1 MAASSAARVAGT
13 EMAAAVTPDSERA
26 PAMADVPVVAVGEA
40 EAAEALGAALALA
53 RPEPEL
59 EEAGETFAA
68 AGEID
73 GVSDDGVVV
82 GSVGT
87 VDVGVS
93 DAVGEGVADDAE
105 AAGAN
110 EVDGLGVSD
119 AVGAGVAELGFEAG
133 GDTFS
138 EAAEPVGDDV
148 CEAGLV
154 DDGEAP
160 TLRLAVGVVE
170 AAADDCETVGDA
182 LAEMVG
188 VGVADTADDALDAFD
203 AAHVSVGEG
212 VGVGKGLDAFDTAG
226 EGEGVGVDV
235 SVGDGVA
242 LEAFD
247 ATGEG
252 DGVGVGVG
260 KGEDEGV
267 GVAKGAAAST
277 PAEFTPP
284 QLPAQGTHVGS
295 EVLTT
300 LIERAPIL

>member
-40 EAAEALGAALALA
+40 EAAEALGAA
-53 RPEPEL
+53 
-59 EEAGETFAA
+59 
-68 AGEID
+68 
-73 GVSDDGVVV
+73 
-82 GSVGT
+82 
-87 VDVGVS
+87 
-93 DAVGEGVADDAE
+93 
-105 AAGAN
+105 
-110 EVDGLGVSD
+110 
-119 AVGAGVAELGFEAG
+119 
-133 GDTFS
+133 
-138 EAAEPVGDDV
+138 
-148 CEAGLV
+148 
-154 DDGEAP
+154 
-160 TLRLAVGVVE
+160 E

-203 AAHVSVGEG
+203 AARVSVGEG
-212 VGVGKGLDAFDTAG
+212 VGVGEGLDAFDTAG
-226 EGEGVGVDV
+226 KGEGVGVDV

-242 LEAFD
+242 LKAFD

-260 KGEDEGV
+260 EGEGEGV
-267 GVAKGAAAST
+267 RVAKGAAAST

-295 EVLTT
+295 EVLTM

>member
-1 MAASSAARVAGT
+1 
-13 EMAAAVTPDSERA
+13 MAAAVTPDSERA

-59 EEAGETFAA
+59 EAAGETFAA
-68 AGEID
+68 AAEIV
-73 GVSDDGVVV
+73 GVSDGVVV

-93 DAVGEGVADDAE
+93 DAVGEGME
-105 AAGAN
+105 AACAN

-119 AVGAGVAELGFEAG
+119 AVGVGVAELEFEAG

-138 EAAEPVGDDV
+138 AAAEPVGDAV
-148 CEAGLV
+148 GAAGLV

-160 TLRLAVGVVE
+160 MLRLAVGVVE
-170 AAADDCETVGDA
+170 AAADECETVGNA

-188 VGVADTADDALDAFD
+188 VGVADRVGNALDAFD
-203 AAHVSVGEG
+203 AARVTVGESVGVGEVLDAFDTPEEGEGIGVVVGVSDGDGVALKAAFDAAGEG
-212 VGVGKGLDAFDTAG
+212 VGVGVGVGIG
-226 EGEGVGVDV
+226 EGEGVV
-235 SVGDGVA
+235 
-242 LEAFD
+242 
-247 ATGEG
+247 
-252 DGVGVGVG
+252 
-260 KGEDEGV
+260 
-267 GVAKGAAAST
+267 VAKGAAAST

-284 QLPAQGTHVGS
+284 QLPAQGMHVGS

-300 LIERAPIL
+300 LMERAPIL